1 MVVSPQGQC
10 LYELC
15 DYQEA
20 LYVFLQASDLQPQN
34 PSFSYR
40 CMACLLA
47 LKRHHDCLSLLTREV
62 KQGRASADVFIL
74 RARLYNFFQ
83 KRHPAQ
89 TAPAV

>member
-40 CMACLLA
+40 W
-47 LKRHHDCLSLLTREV
+47 
-62 KQGRASADVFIL
+62 
-74 RARLYNFFQ
+74 
-83 KRHPAQ
+83 
-89 TAPAV
+89 